1 MNGNDRF
8 LTGQQKELI
17 AMKKKILSSI
27 DRSRPLA
34 PQFREISEMFIK
46 EGIPMSPLTV
56 KKYYYTYRNIE

>member
-1 MNGNDRF
+1 MSGNDRF

-34 PQFREISEMFIK
+34 PQFREISERFIR
-46 EGIPMSPLTV
+46 EGIPIAPLTV
-56 KKYYYTYRNIE
+56 KKYYYSYRDIE